1 MDNKN
6 TPFSLRYS
14 IGKMPPEMH

>member
-1 MDNKN
+1 MYSLASDISKQ

-14 IGKMPPEMH
+14 AF